1 MNIEAENPAIGFSVI
16 SIFPGMF
23 EAITKY
29 GVVGRAVDN
38 GIVNVTPVDLRDY
51 GLGQHRHLDDR
62 PYGGGPGMVMM
73 AKPIISCVS
82 VLKKSLGDEVP
93 VVYLS
98 PQGQQ
103 LTHNHVLEFANQSK
117 LILLCGRYSGVDQR
131 ALDIINAQ
139 EWSVGDYILS
149 GGELAAMVLIDAVVR
164 QIPGV
169 LGNEE
174 SSQVESFSR
183 GLLDCMHYT
192 RPPSVQG
199 RQVPK
204 VLSSGNH
211 EAIDYWRFKQ
221 SLGRT
226 WLKRPDLLEDFELN
240 IEQQKA
246 LEEYKQEFNN
256 QRK

>member
-1 MNIEAENPAIGFSVI
+1 MNIEVEKPSIGFSVI
-16 SIFPGMF
+16 SIFPGIF
-23 EAITKY
+23 EAVTKY
-29 GVVGRAVDN
+29 GVVGRAVEN

-73 AKPIISCVS
+73 AKPIIRCVS
-82 VLKKSLGDEVP
+82 ELKKTLGDEVP

-103 LTHNHVLEFANQSK
+103 LTHKHVSEFANQSK
-117 LILLCGRYSGVDQR
+117 LIILCGRYSGVDQR
-131 ALDIINAQ
+131 ALDIINVQ
-139 EWSVGDYILS
+139 EWSIGDYILS
-149 GGELAAMVLIDAVVR
+149 GGELAAMVLIDTVVR
-164 QIPGV
+164 HIPGV

-174 SSQVESFSR
+174 SSQVESFSH

-192 RPPSVQG
+192 RPLSVQG

-204 VLSSGNH
+204 VLLSGNH
-211 EAIDYWRFKQ
+211 EAIDYWRLKQ

-226 WLKRPDLLEDFELN
+226 WLKRPDLLEDFELS

-246 LEEYKQEFNN
+246 LEEFKQEFNN